1 MEAEVDNDV
10 GENASDSDCPKSSAA
25 TSPSYQFP
33 LFSISIDNVNQH
45 ARKAKDS
52 LEDKKKGS
60 GGSNNNNKKLSS
72 FGGGNSR

>member
-33 LFSISIDNVNQH
+33 LFSISIDNVNKH

-52 LEDKKKGS
+52 LEDKKKKGS
-60 GGSNNNNKKLSS
+60 WGSNNKKKKSGSL
-72 FGGGNSR
+72 